1 MASLGLDG
9 AKPAKI
15 LRRAVSGVNLLE
27 YEWIA
32 LPESPHATLDGKP
45 LPRRPPPTTVWSAVP
60 CLIWVVSSNGLIV
73 LNKHLMSVDGF
84 RYPMALSS
92 LGMVASW
99 VLSVAACRLGIVR
112 AKNVVSKA
120 FILTHFLPVGL
131 CMAFMFYCGNRA
143 YLFLSVSFVQMLK
156 TATPV
161 VTMVVMVLFKLERP
175 TLRLTGALLLLVS
188 GTALASF
195 GELAFS
201 WLGVTIMLL
210 SEVADAL
217 RLVTTQLLLSSSPW
231 HPIEAL
237 MYLAPACAACLLVG
251 VLLLEWQEMQAQG
264 ALAKL
269 ARRPA
274 LYGLA
279 AVLGFVCNAAQ
290 VASIK
295 RVSSLTLKV
304 VGVTANSLLVVC
316 SGALFGDRLT
326 TLQLVGYAVSFAGF
340 VAYNVIKT
348 QQAQHAKRSSSPD
361 VGEREPLL
369 HEPRVV
375 KLSHGR
381 HAAGCAGTERPAC
394 HQPGRSSS
402 PASTRR
408 LVHNSGIETV

>member
-1 MASLGLDG
+1 MAN
-9 AKPAKI
+9 

-32 LPESPHATLDGKP
+32 LPESPHAALDGKP
-45 LPRRPPPTTVWSAVP
+45 LPRRPQPTTVWSIVP

-99 VLSVAACRLGIVR
+99 ALSVAACRLGVVK
-112 AKNVVSKA
+112 AKNVVSRS
-120 FILTHFLPVGL
+120 FILTNFLPVGL

-143 YLFLSVSFVQMLK
+143 YLYISVSFVQMLK

-161 VTMVVMVLFKLERP
+161 VTMVVMWLFNLERP

-201 WLGVTIMLL
+201 WLGVTVMLL

-237 MYLAPACAACLLVG
+237 MYLAPACAACLIVG

-274 LYGLA
+274 LYCLA

-326 TLQLVGYAVSFAGF
+326 TLQLFGYAVSFAGF
-340 VAYNVIKT
+340 IAYNVIKT
-348 QQAQHAKRSSSPD
+348 QQAQLAKRSSSPD
-361 VGEREPLL
+361 VGEREALL
-369 HEPRVV
+369 HEPRAV
-375 KLSHGR
+375 KLHHGR
-381 HAAGCAGTERPAC
+381 HAAGRVGTEGAAAC
-394 HQPGRSSS
+394 HQPGRSAS
-402 PASTRR
+402 PTSTRR
-408 LVHNSGIETV
+408 LVHSVETV